1 MKNGFRQSMAWL
13 HTWSGL
19 VVGWVLFAVFLTG
32 TVSYYRPEISLWMRP
47 ELHDTAAGPRAA
59 EVIVA
64 EMQRRAPDAPSWI
77 VLMPSERN
85 PVADVFWRE
94 EGPRAT
100 RRGFQQAR
108 LDPRTGHDLGA
119 RATAGGDFFYAF
131 HFQLFGLPIP
141 IARWIVSFCA
151 MFMLVAIVSGIVT
164 HRRIFADFFTFRPR
178 KGQRSWLDGH
188 AVLATLA
195 LPYHLMITYTGLIT
209 LIALTMPWP
218 ILTNFEGNRA
228 AYTAA
233 VFGIDER
240 IPRSGE
246 AAPLTPIG
254 PLIAQAKA
262 HWGGGEIGR
271 MLVTNPG
278 DSTATISVQQQDSDR
293 LSVSRRTVTFS
304 GVTGAVIATREPEG
318 AADATRGVM
327 YGLHLGRFGGGV
339 MRALFFL
346 SALMG
351 SAMVATGTILW
362 AVKRR
367 QKAGAGAG
375 TRLVEILNVGTIA
388 GLPGA
393 MAVYLLANRLLPVDL
408 ADRMNW
414 EVYSFFIAWLV
425 FLLHPL
431 LRSHR
436 RAWQEQLWAGTALL
450 VAVPVVN
457 ALTTHSHLGMT
468 LPAGRWELAG
478 IDLACLAFAGLLG
491 CCAWLVGQRD
501 AAPVRRRGAAQTV
514 AAE

>member
-1 MKNGFRQSMAWL
+1 MKAGFRQSMAWL

-19 VVGWVLFAVFLTG
+19 VVGWLLFAIFLTG
-32 TVSYYRPEISLWMRP
+32 TVSYFRPEISLWMRP
-47 ELHDTAAGPRAA
+47 ELQQAVPGARAT
-59 EVIVA
+59 EVVIA
-64 EMQRRAPDAPSWI
+64 EMQRRAPTAPSWI
-77 VLMPSERN
+77 ILMPSERN
-85 PVADVFWRE
+85 PVASVFWRD
-94 EGPRAT
+94 PTAT
-100 RRGFQQAR
+100 PRGFRQAQ
-108 LDPRTGHDLGA
+108 LDPRTGGDLAA
-119 RATAGGDFFYAF
+119 RATSGGDFFYAF

-151 MFMLVAIVSGIVT
+151 MVMLVSIVSGIVT

-195 LPYHLMITYTGLIT
+195 LPYHLMITYTGLVT

-233 VFGIDER
+233 VFGIDEAV
-240 IPRSGE
+240 PRAGV
-246 AAPLTPIG
+246 ATPLTAIAPLV
-254 PLIAQAKA
+254 AEAKA
-262 HWGGGEIGR
+262 RWHGGEIGR
-271 MLVTNPG
+271 VLVTNPG
-278 DSTATISVQQQDSDR
+278 DSTATITFQQQDSDR
-293 LSVSRRTVTFS
+293 VSVSRRTITFD
-304 GVTGAVIATREPEG
+304 GTTGAVIATREPDG

-327 YGLHLGRFGGGV
+327 YGLHVGRFGGGV

-375 TRLVEILNVGTIA
+375 TRLVEILNVGAIA
-388 GLPGA
+388 GLPAA
-393 MAVYLLANRLLPVDL
+393 MAVYLIANRLLPVEM
-408 ADRMNW
+408 AGRTAW
-414 EVYSFFIAWLV
+414 EVYCFFIAWAVL
-425 FLLHPL
+425 LLHPMF
-431 LRSHR
+431 RSHR
-436 RAWQEQLWAGTALL
+436 CAWREQLWAGAALL

-457 ALTTHSHLGMT
+457 AVATPGSALPVT
-468 LPAGRWELAG
+468 LPAGRWDIAG
-478 IDLACLAFAGLLG
+478 IDLACLAFALLLAG
-491 CCAWLVGQRD
+491 CARMVGRKA
-501 AAPVRRRGAAQTV
+501 AAPRQRRGAAQTV

>member
-1 MKNGFRQSMAWL
+1 MKAGFRQSMAWL

-19 VVGWVLFAVFLTG
+19 VVGWLLFAIFLTG
-32 TVSYYRPEISLWMRP
+32 TVSYFRPEISLWMRP
-47 ELHDTAAGPRAA
+47 ELQQAVPGARAT
-59 EVIVA
+59 EVVIA
-64 EMQRRAPDAPSWI
+64 EMQRRAPTAPSWI
-77 VLMPSERN
+77 ILMPSERN
-85 PVADVFWRE
+85 PVASVFWRD
-94 EGPRAT
+94 PTAT
-100 RRGFQQAR
+100 PRGFRQAQ
-108 LDPRTGHDLGA
+108 LDPRTGGDLAA
-119 RATAGGDFFYAF
+119 RATSGGDFFYAF

-151 MFMLVAIVSGIVT
+151 MVMLVSIVSGIVT

-195 LPYHLMITYTGLIT
+195 LPYHLMITYTGLVT

-233 VFGIDER
+233 VFGIDEAV
-240 IPRSGE
+240 PRAGV
-246 AAPLTPIG
+246 ATPLTAIAPLV
-254 PLIAQAKA
+254 AEAKA
-262 HWGGGEIGR
+262 RWHGGEIGR
-271 MLVTNPG
+271 VLVTNPG
-278 DSTATISVQQQDSDR
+278 DSTATITFQQQDSDR
-293 LSVSRRTVTFS
+293 VSVSRRTITFD
-304 GVTGAVIATREPEG
+304 GTTGAVIATREPDG

-327 YGLHLGRFGGGV
+327 YGLHVGRFGGGV

-375 TRLVEILNVGTIA
+375 TRLVEILNVGAIA
-388 GLPGA
+388 GLPAA
-393 MAVYLLANRLLPVDL
+393 MAVYLLANRLLPVEM
-408 ADRMNW
+408 AGRTAW
-414 EVYSFFIAWLV
+414 EVYCFFIAWAVL
-425 FLLHPL
+425 LLHPMF
-431 LRSHR
+431 RSHR
-436 RAWQEQLWAGTALL
+436 CAWREQLWAGAALL

-457 ALTTHSHLGMT
+457 AVATPGSALPVT
-468 LPAGRWELAG
+468 LPAGRWDIAG
-478 IDLACLAFAGLLG
+478 IDLACLAFALLLAG
-491 CCAWLVGQRD
+491 CARMVGRKA
-501 AAPVRRRGAAQTV
+501 AAPRQRRGAAQTV

>member
-32 TVSYYRPEISLWMRP
+32 SVSYFRPEISLWMRP
-47 ELHDTAAGPRAA
+47 ELHDAAAGTRAA
-59 EVIVA
+59 EMIIA
-64 EMQRRAPDAPSWI
+64 GMQRRAPDAPSWI
-77 VLMPSERN
+77 ILMPSARN

-94 EGPRAT
+94 EGPNAS
-100 RRGFQQAR
+100 RRGFQQVQ
-108 LDPRTGHDLGA
+108 LDPRTGEGLAA

-141 IARWIVSFCA
+141 LARWIVSVCA

-188 AVLATLA
+188 AALATLA

-218 ILTNFEGNRA
+218 ILTNFQGDRT
-228 AYTAA
+228 AYIAA
-233 VFGIDER
+233 VFGINER
-240 IPRSGE
+240 APRSGRT
-246 AAPLTPIG
+246 APLTPVG
-254 PLIAQAKA
+254 PLVAEATA
-262 HWGGGEIGR
+262 RWGGGTIGR
-271 MLVTNPG
+271 ILVTNPG
-278 DSTATISVQQQDSDR
+278 DAAATITFQQQDGDR
-293 LSVSRRTVTFS
+293 LSVSRRTITFN

-318 AADATRGVM
+318 PADATRGVM
-327 YGLHLGRFGGGV
+327 YGLHVGRFGGGV
-339 MRALFFL
+339 MRALFFV

-351 SAMVATGTILW
+351 SAMVATGAILW

-367 QKAGAGAG
+367 QKAGGGAGA
-375 TRLVEILNVGTIA
+375 RLVEILNVGTIA
-388 GLPGA
+388 GLPAA
-393 MAVYLLANRLLPVDL
+393 MAVYLLANRLLPPGM
-408 ADRMNW
+408 AGRAAW
-414 EVYSFFIAWLV
+414 EVYCFFIAWLLM
-425 FLLHPL
+425 LLHPL

-436 RAWQEQLWAGTALL
+436 RAWQEQLWAGALL
-450 VAVPVVN
+450 LLAVPVVN

-468 LPAGRWELAG
+468 LPAGRWDIAG
-478 IDLACLAFAGLLG
+478 VDLACLGFAVLLG
-491 CCAWLVGQRD
+491 CSAWMVRHP
-501 AAPVRRRGAAQTV
+501 ATATPRRRTAQAV